1 MSCRSVQR
9 SVALLLLLF
18 AFLHAD
24 GASIFKQ
31 RWTLL
36 TVGCAA
42 ELGIAENLQMRIQV
56 QCRDLGLHSV
66 WISAADLSS

>member
-1 MSCRSVQR
+1 MPH
-9 SVALLLLLF
+9 SVALLLLF

-31 RWTLL
+31 HWTLL

-56 QCRDLGLHSV
+56 IWDSTVCDQCG
-66 WISAADLSS
+66 